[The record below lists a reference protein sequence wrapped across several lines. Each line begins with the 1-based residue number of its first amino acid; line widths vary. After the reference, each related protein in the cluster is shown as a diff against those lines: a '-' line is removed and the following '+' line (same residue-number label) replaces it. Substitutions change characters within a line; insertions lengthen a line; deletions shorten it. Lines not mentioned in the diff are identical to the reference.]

1 MNKLATF
8 FRESMVARI
17 LIPLGI
23 SLIVFGII
31 SFVIS
36 SKNQHY
42 VQTEAVVSKVV
53 ISEEAYTDVDGNYVE
68 ATYDVTVKYTVDGK
82 EYEGTLNGMSKYKIG
97 EKMKIYYD
105 PSNPSQITQ
114 TISLILPVALIAG
127 GVVSLIGGIVS
138 AVTAVK
144 KQKALKTQE
153 EGFKNGN

>member
-1 MNKLATF
+1 
-8 FRESMVARI
+8 
-17 LIPLGI
+17 
-23 SLIVFGII
+23 
-31 SFVIS
+31 
-36 SKNQHY
+36 
-42 VQTEAVVSKVV
+42 
-53 ISEEAYTDVDGNYVE
+53 
-68 ATYDVTVKYTVDGK
+68 
-82 EYEGTLNGMSKYKIG
+82 MSKYKIG

>member
-53 ISEEAYTDVDGNYVE
+53 ISEEAYTDVDGNYVD

-82 EYEGTLNGMSKYKIG
+82 EYEGLLNGMSKCKVG

-105 PSNPSQITQ
+105 PSDPSQITQ
-114 TISLILPVALIAG
+114 TISLILPIALIAG
-127 GVVSLIGGIVS
+127 GVISLIGGIVS

-144 KQKALKTQE
+144 KRKALKTQE

>member
-23 SLIVFGII
+23 SLVVFGII

-53 ISEEAYTDVDGNYVE
+53 ISEEAYTDVDGNYVD

-82 EYEGTLNGMSKYKIG
+82 EYEGLLNGMSKCKVG

-105 PSNPSQITQ
+105 PSDPSQITQ
-114 TISLILPVALIAG
+114 TISLILPIALIAG
-127 GVVSLIGGIVS
+127 GVISLIGGIVS
-138 AVTAVK
+138 AVTAIK
-144 KQKALKTQE
+144 KQKSLKVQE